1 MGDRASEKIV
11 PFPNDGDL
19 LDRAGN
25 ALLGM
30 LQQAAAITEENS
42 KRALDIAHELSD
54 KLRAAED
61 QIRELEADIRYY
73 KDRADRADQ
82 WLHHISVEIEKRF
95 FEAADGRSQQGP
107 IRQTGS
113 SGLRPTRRAGH

>member
-1 MGDRASEKIV
+1 MGDRVSEKIV
-11 PFPNDGDL
+11 PSPNDGDL

-42 KRALDIAHELSD
+42 KRALDVAHELSG

-61 QIRELEADIRYY
+61 RIRELEADIRYY

-95 FEAADGRSQQGP
+95 FEAADGRSRQGP
-107 IRQTGS
+107 SRQTGS
-113 SGLRPTRRAGH
+113 PGLRPTPRAG

>member
-1 MGDRASEKIV
+1 MGDRVSEKIV
-11 PFPNDGDL
+11 PSPNDGDL

-42 KRALDIAHELSD
+42 KRALDVAHELSG

-61 QIRELEADIRYY
+61 RIRELEADIRYY

-82 WLHHISVEIEKRF
+82 WLHHISVEIEQRF
-95 FEAADGRSQQGP
+95 FVAADNRSHQGP
-107 IRQTGS
+107 
-113 SGLRPTRRAGH
+113 TRSRAGVLR